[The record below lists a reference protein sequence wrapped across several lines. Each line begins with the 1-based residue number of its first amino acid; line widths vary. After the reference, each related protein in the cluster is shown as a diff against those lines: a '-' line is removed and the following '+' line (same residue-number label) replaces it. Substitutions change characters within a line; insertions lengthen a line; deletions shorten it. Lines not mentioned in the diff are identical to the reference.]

1 MAVNMEGNA
10 TQESPAT
17 ETKKAKGDRL
27 EIVKVLVLALV
38 SFLAGFALVL
48 IFLRGPSDSGGDA
61 ANGTADAPAAPVPA
75 ASPAPAPSAAVATPA
90 PTEAPIA
97 QPIEAPAAAG
107 GYEPAPTAAATG
119 GYEPTPAVSP
129 TAETGV
135 APSEGDAVAAT
146 ATAGADE
153 GSAPAEVPPG
163 KTPDGMALDGEAFYL
178 KCWDDGGVERKG
190 VECDRL
196 GVFEKRFATRLYVV
210 DKCRIDA
217 ASVTAEGK
225 LSVAAEVDFAAS
237 KVSFWNAPSSDIQ
250 NAAQIGSCLRGAL
263 TGLPIQGIE
272 HKYARYR
279 VFFTVLFGKQ
289 AAKKAAA
296 EAVKAEPAADKGEG
310 KAQAASGSP
319 SKPPAGKGK
328 LITVVKDKVRV
339 RKTPVDGE
347 VIGKIGQ
354 GNQVRLLKQKDGWCQ
369 IVTPSG
375 NEGWMIC
382 DALGL

>member
-10 TQESPAT
+10 TQETPET
-17 ETKKAKGDRL
+17 GTKKAKGDKL

-48 IFLRGPSDSGGDA
+48 IFLRGPSDSGGDGVNEA
-61 ANGTADAPAAPVPA
+61 AEAPAALGPTAP
-75 ASPAPAPSAAVATPA
+75 PAPAPSAAAATATPA
-90 PTEAPIA
+90 PEAAPEAAPAA
-97 QPIEAPAAAG
+97 QPVEAPAATG
-107 GYEPAPTAAATG
+107 GYEPAATATG
-119 GYEPTPAVSP
+119 GYEPTPAVAA
-129 TAETGV
+129 TAETGA
-135 APSEGDAVAAT
+135 APSEGDAVAST
-146 ATAGADE
+146 AAASADE

-178 KCWDDGGVERKG
+178 KCWDDGGVEHKG
-190 VECDRL
+190 AECDRL

-210 DKCRIDA
+210 DKCRVDA
-217 ASVTAEGK
+217 ASAAAEGK

-272 HKYARYR
+272 HKFARYR

-289 AAKKAAA
+289 AAKKASA
-296 EAVKAEPAADKGEG
+296 AEPAKTET
-310 KAQAASGSP
+310 AQGA
-319 SKPPAGKGK
+319 KPPAGKGK
-328 LITVVKDKVRV
+328 LVEVKKDKVRV